1 MVFNL
6 SETSS
11 PPEASQPS
19 ADLLKSE
26 LIIHSIIT
34 GPDHI
39 ICTVGDED
47 LTVYSLDECLDHVNN
62 GIKELQGHLWEEW
75 KDLAYVAETIVDH
88 KSHNEGSI
96 DNLIFLNSVKKSY
109 VFSKVFSDLEDI
121 STVIRPL
128 FDLDVAQIEPELV
141 SAFNLRYLKVKLIH
155 KLIMNEI
162 YRSKILKKYM
172 QLTKTASISG
182 PWANLDLPM
191 QERVWDWDDEES
203 EYFDNRDQ
211 AIKDQV
217 RYNPE
222 YTMQG
227 YYFVWQDLSR
237 DPYLFQ
243 DMKKDSPYKSRHTLL
258 IP

>member
-6 SETSS
+6 SETSAPTES
-11 PPEASQPS
+11 VQPL

-26 LIIHSIIT
+26 LMIHSIIA
-34 GPDHI
+34 GPDHY

-47 LTVYSLDECLDHVNN
+47 LTVYSLDECLDHIQN
-62 GIKELQGHLWEEW
+62 GVKELKEHLWEEW
-75 KDLAYVAETIVDH
+75 KDLAYVAEAVADH
-88 KSHNEGSI
+88 KSQNEGCL

-109 VFSKVFSDLEDI
+109 FFSKIFSDLDEI
-121 STVIRPL
+121 STVIRPM
-128 FDLDVAQIEPELV
+128 FDLDVTQIEPELV
-141 SAFNLRYLKVKLIH
+141 SAFNVRYLKIKIIH

-162 YRSKILKKYM
+162 YRSKVLKKYM
-172 QLTKTASISG
+172 QLTKTAAISG

-191 QERVWDWDDEES
+191 KERVWDWDDEES
-203 EYFDNRDQ
+203 EYFTNRDE

-227 YYFVWQDLSR
+227 YYFVWQDLTR
-237 DPYLFQ
+237 DPYKFE
-243 DMKKDSPYKSRHTLL
+243 DMKTDSPYKSRHLL
-258 IP
+258 TIP